1 MRRSPIVVALA
12 GAVMMALAP
21 AAAAAK
27 HKVNFD
33 GFGGYTVAADGS
45 VALAGT
51 ATGHPFAGSYVATL
65 SAADG
70 TLPAAGTCE
79 PGTAA
84 LTLQGDRQRAI
95 DLVAVGDV
103 CGKHAQPPFIV
114 TQVFTGQYEIVSASK
129 KRFLGDEGF
138 FSVQLGDDSHARVAG
153 IDT

>member
-1 MRRSPIVVALA
+1 MRRSLIVLTLA

-21 AAAAAK
+21 AASAGK

-33 GFGGYTVAADGS
+33 GYGGYTVLADGS

-51 ATGHPFAGSYVATL
+51 ATGEPFDGSYAGTL
-65 SAADG
+65 AAADG

-79 PGTAA
+79 AGTAT

-95 DLVAVGDV
+95 ELLATGDV
-103 CGKHAQPPFIV
+103 CGQHVQPPFIV
-114 TQVFTGQYEIVSASK
+114 TQVFTGRYEVVSAWQ
-129 KRFLGDEGF
+129 KRFVGDEGF
-138 FSVQLGDDSHARVAG
+138 FSVRLGNDRKASVFG

>member
-1 MRRSPIVVALA
+1 MRRSLLVLAVA

-21 AAAAAK
+21 AAGAAK

-33 GFGGYTVAADGS
+33 GYGSYTVATDGS
-45 VALAGT
+45 VAMAGT
-51 ATGHPFAGSYVATL
+51 ATGDPFDGGYVATL

-79 PGTAA
+79 TATAA

-103 CGKHAQPPFIV
+103 CGNHAQPPFIV
-114 TQVFTGQYEIVSASK
+114 S
-129 KRFLGDEGF
+129 
-138 FSVQLGDDSHARVAG
+138 
-153 IDT
+153 